1 MKPIKS
7 LVFAGAAAILLTGCA
22 GQKTKVISD
31 AESQEIV
38 TASLSDNDFEAAAQ
52 EMVNDLLSR
61 PVMAGKKNG
70 KPYYVYF
77 YGIKN
82 DTSQRLNVK
91 DLSSYIENELIN
103 SGKIEPTRAFGADRD
118 ESIAQARDLANS
130 ALVDKSTVK
139 KNGKVKA
146 YDYSLT
152 GRIQQKDSILD
163 GGKKLIEYKFDMELN
178 NTETG
183 TKVWGRVKNIKK
195 LTDKDTITW

>member
-7 LVFAGAAAILLTGCA
+7 IIFASAAALLLTGCA
-22 GQKTKVISD
+22 STGTRTISD
-31 AESQEIV
+31 AESQEIE
-38 TASLSDNDFEAAAQ
+38 TATLSDNDFEKAAQ

-61 PVMAGKKNG
+61 PVMANKKNG

-103 SGKIEPTRAFGADRD
+103 SGKVEPTRAFGSDRD

-195 LTDKDTITW
+195 LTDKNTITW

>member
-7 LVFAGAAAILLTGCA
+7 IIFASAAALLLTGCA
-22 GQKTKVISD
+22 STGTRTISD
-31 AESQEIV
+31 AESQEIE
-38 TASLSDNDFEAAAQ
+38 TATLSDNDFEKAAQ

-61 PVMAGKKNG
+61 PVMANKKNG

-103 SGKIEPTRAFGADRD
+103 SGKVEPTRAFGSDRD

-130 ALVDKSTVK
+130 AMVDKSTVK
-139 KNGKVKA
+139 KNNKVKA

-152 GRIQQKDSILD
+152 GRIQQKDSLID

-195 LTDKDTITW
+195 LTDKNTITW

>member
-7 LVFAGAAAILLTGCA
+7 IIFTSAAALLLTGCA
-22 GQKTKVISD
+22 STGTRTISD
-31 AESQEIV
+31 AESQEIE
-38 TASLSDNDFEAAAQ
+38 TATLSDNDFEKAAQ

-61 PVMAGKKNG
+61 PVMANKKNG

-103 SGKIEPTRAFGADRD
+103 SGKVEPTRAFGSDRD

-130 ALVDKSTVK
+130 AMVDKSTVK
-139 KNGKVKA
+139 KNNKVKA

-152 GRIQQKDSILD
+152 GRIQQKDSLID

-195 LTDKDTITW
+195 LTDKNTITW

>member
-1 MKPIKS
+1 MKNKMF
-7 LVFAGAAAILLTGCA
+7 VFMGVAATLLSGCA
-22 GQKTKVISD
+22 TKTRMISD

-52 EMVNDLLSR
+52 DMVNDLLSR
-61 PVMAGKKNG
+61 PVMATKKDG

-103 SGKIEPTRAFGADRD
+103 SGKVQPTRAFGSDRD
-118 ESIAQARDLANS
+118 ESIAQARDLADS
-130 ALVDKSTVK
+130 SLVDKSTVK
-139 KNGKVKA
+139 KAGKVKA

-152 GRIQQKDSILD
+152 GRIQQKDSFID
-163 GGKKLIEYKFDMELN
+163 GGQKLIEYKFDMELN

-183 TKVWGRVKNIKK
+183 TKVWGKVKNIKK

>member
-1 MKPIKS
+1 MKVIKS
-7 LVFAGAAAILLTGCA
+7 VVFAGAAAILLTGCA
-22 GQKTKVISD
+22 TKTKVISS

-38 TASLSDNDFEAAAQ
+38 TATLSDNDFEAAAQ

-61 PVMAGKKNG
+61 PVMANKKDG

-103 SGKIEPTRAFGADRD
+103 SGKVEPTRAFGSERD

-152 GRIQQKDSILD
+152 GRIQQKDSIVD

-195 LTDKDTITW
+195 LTDKNTITW